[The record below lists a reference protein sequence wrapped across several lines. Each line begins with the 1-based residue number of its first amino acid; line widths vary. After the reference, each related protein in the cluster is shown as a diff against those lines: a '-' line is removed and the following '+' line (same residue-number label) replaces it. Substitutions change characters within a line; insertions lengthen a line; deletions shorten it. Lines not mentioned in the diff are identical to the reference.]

1 MSLGSVSH
9 DAYDPPLFSR
19 PIVRPIVP
27 TGLFSPHLDFRHGSI
42 TMVPFITSIRVP
54 FIPSITIPFVHH
66 PTVPVTPRYTT
77 PKAHGFKKQTG
88 NAYLGSRGRNPT
100 CRGDILVP
108 DPYDKGT
115 MALQPTLRT
124 QQEYEPVSISK
135 GHCTPSVCSPR
146 YLSGRLSQGYTR
158 NLPSTE
164 LPVSFP
170 EFPLVVYSGEMER
183 LSATDSA
190 MDATGFATTPVTHF
204 ATAILD
210 PSSLEVGQSRESV
223 HGSSSFP
230 EPSCAGAPNTACGSK

>member
-1 MSLGSVSH
+1 MSLGGVSH

-42 TMVPFITSIRVP
+42 TTVPFITSIRVP

-66 PTVPVTPRYTT
+66 PTVPVTP
-77 PKAHGFKKQTG
+77 
-88 NAYLGSRGRNPT
+88 RNPT

-158 NLPSTE
+158 KSPDIE

-170 EFPLVVYSGEMER
+170 ECTLVVYSDEMER
-183 LSATDSA
+183 LSATDPA
-190 MDATGFATTPVTHF
+190 VDAPGFATTPVTRI

-210 PSSLEVGQSRESV
+210 PSSLEVGQSKERGHS
-223 HGSSSFP
+223 SSSFP
-230 EPSCAGAPNTACGSK
+230 EPSCAGAPSTACSGK